1 MPRRRISAGRGHP
14 LLHMGLEPY
23 ATASLAR
30 IWKVSGPAM
39 RAPGVCFPCTYL
51 QVELVEGFCISDV
64 CCYPGRCRHA
74 LLFDVC
80 HILQAPSSFSP
91 SPSHHT
97 LWSGK
102 GGIEKPVIMLAD
114 CGDKMLHRHYD
125 HGSPTLIPNNS
136 KFQGCAIRWHGSARK
151 DVGTCFIGHA
161 VHLMSCSPVY
171 HTSLPGF

>member
-1 MPRRRISAGRGHP
+1 MEAARPCHTCTWCLFPLHVSASRTN
-14 LLHMGLEPY
+14 LL
-23 ATASLAR
+23 
-30 IWKVSGPAM
+30 KVIVFLMFFVALGGA
-39 RAPGVCFPCTYL
+39 G
-51 QVELVEGFCISDV
+51 
-64 CCYPGRCRHA
+64 RHA
-74 LLFDVC
+74 LLFDVF

-102 GGIEKPVIMLAD
+102 GGIEKPVTMLAD
-114 CGDKMLHRHYD
+114 YGDKMLHRHYD

-171 HTSLPGF
+171 HTSLPLVCQSLNF